1 MKEIIE
7 GLKNFPKREEDTFE
21 RLRVIVKNRTE
32 NFTNLKENEKICLEQ
47 ELSIVKEMGISCIIL
62 FFYDIKEELKDV
74 DAVCHGVMH
83 CSYLCYILGLTRV
96 NPFDYNLPFERYF
109 GKNKKNLSLGFLVVQ
124 RGAKG
129 QAIKYLKQ
137 QYGVDKIA
145 RLKDRK
151 DEYVISNKS
160 LTKKCEIVETI
171 LHTQSGETVW
181 HEDVS
186 SLTKEETETLGL
198 YRFTLQEARGQEYYI
213 LIDK

>member
-32 NFTNLKENEKICLEQ
+32 NFTNLKENEKIRLEQ

-83 CSYLCYILGLTRV
+83 CSYLYYILGLTRV

-109 GKNKKNLSLGFLVVQ
+109 GKNKKNLSLVGNPM
-124 RGAKG
+124 AKG
-129 QAIKYLKQ
+129 SIEELSNYTELWDYTVTDIEIK
-137 QYGVDKIA
+137 GFG
-145 RLKDRK
+145 RK
-151 DEYVISNKS
+151 K
-160 LTKKCEIVETI
+160 
-171 LHTQSGETVW
+171 
-181 HEDVS
+181 
-186 SLTKEETETLGL
+186 
-198 YRFTLQEARGQEYYI
+198 
-213 LIDK
+213 LIIQIN

>member
-1 MKEIIE
+1 M
-7 GLKNFPKREEDTFE
+7 
-21 RLRVIVKNRTE
+21 
-32 NFTNLKENEKICLEQ
+32 
-47 ELSIVKEMGISCIIL
+47 
-62 FFYDIKEELKDV
+62 
-74 DAVCHGVMH
+74 
-83 CSYLCYILGLTRV
+83 
-96 NPFDYNLPFERYF
+96 
-109 GKNKKNLSLGFLVVQ
+109 VQ